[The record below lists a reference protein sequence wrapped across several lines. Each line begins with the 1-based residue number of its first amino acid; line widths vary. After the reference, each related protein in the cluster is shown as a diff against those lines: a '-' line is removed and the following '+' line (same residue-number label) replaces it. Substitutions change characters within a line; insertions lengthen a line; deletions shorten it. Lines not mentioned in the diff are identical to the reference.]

1 MNFGA
6 FISDSFVV
14 LEEEIPHLYALLA
27 QTLGPQRVAVDVDGP
42 PFGIRSDGNR
52 LTIVALDESPCVELT
67 CSGRDIIALLDGEA
81 TLLGSALDDRLR
93 LRGRAEDLVV
103 FHDALMVYLGAA
115 VRAPGFVG
123 LRDRFRSGVEE

>member
-1 MNFGA
+1 
-6 FISDSFVV
+6 
-14 LEEEIPHLYALLA
+14 
-27 QTLGPQRVAVDVDGP
+27 
-42 PFGIRSDGNR
+42 
-52 LTIVALDESPCVELT
+52 LT

-81 TLLGSALDDRLR
+81 TLLGSALADRLR

-123 LRDRFRSGVEE
+123 LRARFRSGVEE